1 MPDDFSTDS
10 AGQGESAD
18 AGYRG
23 GEAGEVCPD
32 QFLRLYSHSQR
43 RIHNYIATF
52 VYDPTAVDEVL
63 QETSIVLWRKFSA
76 FREDG
81 NFYHWACGIARL
93 EVLKY
98 LRTNQRTALPLDEHV
113 MELISAERQA
123 MDKGLDHR
131 REALEHCLGTLGE
144 TDRALVHRCYAGIGS
159 FKAVAVEL
167 GRPVNAVY
175 KSLGRIR
182 SVLFECIER
191 RLIAEEGR

>member
-1 MPDDFSTDS
+1 MPDDFSADDV
-10 AGQGESAD
+10 GQGESAD

-23 GEAGEVCPD
+23 GGADEVCPD
-32 QFLRLYSHSQR
+32 RFLRLYSHSQR

-76 FREDG
+76 FREGG

-98 LRTNQRTALPLDEHV
+98 LRTHQRTALPLDEHV
-113 MELISAERQA
+113 MELISAERQV
-123 MDKGLDHR
+123 MDKGLDDR
-131 REALEHCLGTLGE
+131 REALEHCLGTLRE
-144 TDRALVHRCYAGIGS
+144 VDRVLVHRCYAGIGS

-182 SVLFECIER
+182 AVLFECIER
-191 RLIAEEGR
+191 RLITEEGR